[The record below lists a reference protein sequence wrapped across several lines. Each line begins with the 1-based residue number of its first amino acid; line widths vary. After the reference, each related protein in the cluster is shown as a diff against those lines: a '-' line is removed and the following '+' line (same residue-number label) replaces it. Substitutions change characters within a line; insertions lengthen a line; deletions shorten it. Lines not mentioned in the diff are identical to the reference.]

1 MAGDDRRARRITALN
16 DQVRRVRDLV
26 VTLDDP
32 TPEGRVR
39 ATLAAEVVAL
49 EEQLGCLPAE
59 PAPGREA
66 APAVA
71 DGDRAAAE
79 WQACSD
85 LAGAVQ
91 RLAQLALALQGGF
104 AARRAGLDDGMC
116 ALADALLHE
125 ISALG
130 GPAWVLATIPA
141 EADLFSERDG
151 LIRLRWPGEGVWTL
165 PLALHELGH
174 FVGRRLEQS
183 ERIDEDRWAVLRPL
197 EDRLRT
203 TGEEVPADWHHLH
216 ELFADAYAT
225 YVGGPSYLGCCV
237 TTALYPSHDLRDDKT
252 HPIPS
257 RRVAVGLEIL
267 RRMNASPGNTASLA
281 FEIEAWRGHWAD
293 VVKSAGGAVDLVVSD
308 ADLELVEFMW
318 TTLRERLPNAR
329 YRTLN
334 MAKELAGRIRNA
346 AAQLDSAAVAGATAA
361 DALNASWCARHQEG
375 DDDAASLER
384 RSRRLLEVV
393 ASRG

>member
-1 MAGDDRRARRITALN
+1 MAGDDRLARRITALS
-16 DQVRRVRDLV
+16 DRVRRVRDLV
-26 VTLDDP
+26 GALDDP
-32 TPEGRVR
+32 TPQGRVR
-39 ATLAAEVVAL
+39 ATLAEEVVAL
-49 EEQLGCLPAE
+49 EEQVGCLPAALA
-59 PAPGREA
+59 PAGAA
-66 APAVA
+66 APAVT
-71 DGDRAAAE
+71 DGDRAASE
-79 WQACSD
+79 WQACAD
-85 LAGAVQ
+85 LAGALQ

-141 EADLFSERDG
+141 EADLFSERDR
-151 LIRLRWPGEGVWTL
+151 LIRLCWPGEGVWTL

-183 ERIDEDRWAVLRPL
+183 ERVDEDRWAVLRPF

-203 TGEEVPADWHHLH
+203 TGEEIPADWHHMH

-252 HPIPS
+252 HPTPS

-267 RRMNASPGNTASLA
+267 RRMDACIGNTASLA

-293 VVKSAGGAVDLVVSD
+293 VVKSAGGAVDLVLSD
-308 ADLELVEFMW
+308 GDIELVEFMW
-318 TTLRERLPNAR
+318 KTLHERLPNAR

-334 MAKELAGRIRNA
+334 MAKELAGRIRSA
-346 AAQLDSAAVAGATAA
+346 PDPRDSSTVAGATAA
-361 DALNASWCARHQEG
+361 DVLNASWCARRQEG
-375 DDDAASLER
+375 DRDVARLER

-393 ASRG
+393 ASRA